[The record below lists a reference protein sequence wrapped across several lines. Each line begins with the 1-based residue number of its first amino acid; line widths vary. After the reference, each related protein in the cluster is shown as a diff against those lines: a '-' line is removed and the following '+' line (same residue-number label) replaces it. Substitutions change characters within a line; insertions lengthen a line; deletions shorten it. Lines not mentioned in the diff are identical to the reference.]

1 MSDAFSLKLA
11 NQLSELA
18 RLADGVDRWCADN
31 GIAELAPLINVVLD
45 DAVSNPINYGFED
58 GTEHVIEV
66 RMVLIGGRLRVE
78 VIDDGV
84 AFDPLQKEDADITL
98 GIDERKI
105 GGLGIL
111 LVKELMDDV
120 RYAREGN
127 YNHLIM
133 EKAVG

>member
-1 MSDAFSLKLA
+1 MSGFSFKLA
-11 NQLSELA
+11 NQLSELS

-31 GIAELAPLINVVLD
+31 GIGELSPVINVVLD
-45 DAVSNPINYGFED
+45 DAVSNPINYGFEI

-66 RMVLIGGRLRVE
+66 RMALIDGFLRVE
-78 VIDDGV
+78 VIDDGI
-84 AFDPLQKEDADITL
+84 AFNPLQQEDADITL

-111 LVKELMDDV
+111 LMKELMDEV

-133 EKAVG
+133 EKAV

>member
-1 MSDAFSLKLA
+1 MSAFSLKLV

-18 RLADGVDRWCADN
+18 RLADGVDQWCGDN

-45 DAVSNPINYGFED
+45 DAVSNPINYGFDE

-66 RMVLIGGRLRVE
+66 RMALVDRRLRVE

-98 GIDERKI
+98 GLDERKI

-111 LVKELMDDV
+111 LVKELMDEV
-120 RYAREGN
+120 RYAREGI

-133 EKAVG
+133 EKSVG

>member
-1 MSDAFSLKLA
+1 MNGAFSLKLA

-18 RLADGVDRWCADN
+18 RLADGVDQWCGDN

-45 DAVSNPINYGFED
+45 DAVSNPINYGFEE

-66 RMVLIGGRLRVE
+66 RMALIDGRLRVE
-78 VIDDGV
+78 VIDDGI

-127 YNHLIM
+127 CNHLIM
-133 EKAVG
+133 EKAV